1 MILSRIEGGFA
12 KKEKKKEKKKGGG
25 EEIRARSRPVDH
37 GSHESGTAWQTK
49 EVFERRVP
57 HLFKPTDWNGKGHG
71 GVGWLV
77 GSLPDSRKGLDPY
90 PSYDQKPDNI

>member
-77 GSLPDSRKGLDPY
+77 GWLVTRLEEGVGSVPY
-90 PSYDQKPDNI
+90 LRSKAR